1 MKIGYACLAVGVKD
15 TNYRTCIM
23 KNATDERLTEL
34 ISHNLCSLENIIDYN
49 IKNDIKLFRVTSDLI
64 PFGSSSV
71 NTLNWSDMFKEQFKK
86 IAEKIK
92 NNNMR
97 ISMHPGQYTVLNS
110 PKEDVVKR
118 AIEDLEYHTKVLEN
132 LGVGQDGKIILH
144 IGGVYGDKESAIKKF
159 IETYAG
165 LDKTIKRHLVIE
177 NDDKS
182 YTLEDVLSISKQTG
196 IPVVFDNLHHNINS
210 YEKEKSDR
218 YWIEE
223 CKSTWKEEDG
233 DQKIHYSQQ
242 DKEKRRGSHSKT
254 IDSKEFYEFYKS
266 LKRDDIDIMLE
277 VKDKNLSAIK
287 CINLIT
293 KDKNIKKL
301 ELEWSKYKYKI
312 LENSHKSYLS
322 IRTLLKEKSN
332 YPVLDFYQLIEDAL
346 QMESNKG
353 NELNAINHIWG
364 YFKDITT
371 EKERKSFK
379 KKLENFENDK
389 VTLVSIK
396 NILLKLAIK
405 YDQNYLIQS
414 YYFYI

>member
-132 LGVGQDGKIILH
+132 LGVGQNGKIILH
-144 IGGVYGDKESAIKKF
+144 IGGVYGDKESAIKQF
-159 IETYAG
+159 IETYEG